1 MGNRCITQR
10 YPHVAAEKAAVSSDD
25 PGSSHHLPPLP
36 RAGNLKD
43 AKRFASR
50 RSFVESVAIR
60 DGTGAANANVN
71 ALGLQLDGNLQVVE
85 LRDALESAA
94 VLLGTRAHESDLTKT
109 EVVAALK
116 VYKEL
121 QRVLTMATRTGDWM
135 SRPAD
140 YKFDDQSETTF
151 HARFE
156 ALMEE
161 FDQADDTMTKA
172 VSAPAA
178 VRPLNLPALQE
189 VTDFFILDNSLR
201 ETTVGASLGHTMAE
215 KQKVIHSLAGT
226 GLEEIILGSYGNK
239 ISVDSQIPQY
249 WQALGKSFDSTWGF
263 SEAYDCEAYDEKP
276 IWESINEFTAAE
288 EKGETVPFYTPPAN
302 PNHSYSKE
310 ETALFLRAS
319 ADFNP
324 GAFEGKDLE
333 QVLKEAEKDGLI
345 PLGLLMLAGYGICNA
360 IIEID
365 TSLESFDY
373 SKYDIVERCKYL
385 INWCKKNLP
394 RRQNVP
400 AGEDNT
406 ARVLINLRDF
416 TNFNRSKSG
425 TEEALRLVDALSRLP
440 SEERPFGFMT
450 EEPSGSLFPDE
461 IGRIVRMVRLTMER
475 AGFPQGRFL
484 VHLHWYFGLAEA
496 ATLTALCNGAD
507 GVWAAVCRTGAQTGH
522 ACSTMTAV
530 NLFRAGHH
538 DLAKKYNF
546 EKMCAAAREVTA
558 ITTRQPCPPHE
569 EIYGKSAFDVTFFMP
584 YLPSCRYSIAMLL
597 KYIGISERAQRLN
610 ELSSPMSIYYAM
622 IGHFGPPDEFG
633 WDPSFCAPMS
643 SGIKNHLVTGLSR
656 DYNTALGLG
665 HLYALVSRQV
675 LSSPMVTVMVKMS
688 PITNY
693 HPTVLE
699 FIQRWNRL
707 CAEYEG
713 EVLPPHA
720 AVRSKSI
727 MMVCTSITVEPR
739 RKCLPF
745 QYFLADVMRNPAM
758 EQTPRL
764 FKLHELSLLT
774 QDERRVQKTEVPV
787 IDFYEAVMRLKLFIQ
802 ESDSL
807 GVLGL
812 VDDFVIRK
820 QNDFYFGED
829 HLWLQEVRE
838 TKSDEVSNL
847 IRAHLDYYVKF
858 YAVKGNNAMTR
869 AVKAIAKRI
878 KEKSGIKLEMAAI
891 SKRESMIVKVKAIAD
906 CTAVSKR
913 GSMIFKVKAIADYD
927 YTADLESE
935 GSAKT
940 STTRMSAK
948 AHETMIRHLLEDEG
962 EDGAAAAAY
971 LKENKTVLG
980 VQSSIDDLVA
990 AYVKDSLE
998 LAESRTVA

>member
-1 MGNRCITQR
+1 MGNCKSS
-10 YPHVAAEKAAVSSDD
+10 AAEEAEVSSSVD
-25 PGSSHHLPPLP
+25 PGSSPPLP
-36 RAGNLKD
+36 RAGNAKD
-43 AKRFASR
+43 PKRSAPR
-50 RSFVESVAIR
+50 RFVESVAVR
-60 DGTGAANANVN
+60 DGTGAANAN
-71 ALGLQLDGNLQVVE
+71 ALALQLDGNLQVLE
-85 LRDALESAA
+85 LEDALESAA
-94 VLLGTRAHESDLTKT
+94 VLLGTRANESALTKK
-109 EVVAALK
+109 EVVAALH

-140 YKFDDQSETTF
+140 YKYDSTKNETTF

-189 VTDFFILDNSLR
+189 VNDFFILDNSLR
-201 ETTVGASLGHTMAE
+201 ETTVGASRGHTMEE
-215 KQKVIHSLAGT
+215 KQKIIHSLAGT

-249 WQALGKSFDSTWGF
+249 WKALGKSFDSTWGF
-263 SEAYDCEAYDEKP
+263 SEVYDCEAYDEKP
-276 IWESINEFTAAE
+276 IWESIKEFTDAE

-333 QVLKEAEKDGLI
+333 QVLKQAEKDGLI

-365 TSLESFDY
+365 TSLETFDY
-373 SKYDIVERCKYL
+373 NKYDIVERCKYL

-416 TNFNRSKSG
+416 TNFDRSKSG

-440 SEERPFGFMT
+440 SEERPFGFMM
-450 EEPSGSLFPDE
+450 EEPTGYLFPDA

-484 VHLHWYFGLAEA
+484 LHLHWYFGLAEA

-538 DLAKKYNF
+538 DLAQKYNF

-569 EIYGKSAFDVTFFMP
+569 EIYGKSAFDVP
-584 YLPSCRYSIAMLL
+584 YVMTNLPSCRSSLAMLL
-597 KYIGISERAQRLN
+597 KHIGISERAQRLN
-610 ELSSPMSIYYAM
+610 ELSTPMSIYYAM
-622 IGHFGPPDEFG
+622 VGHFGPPDEYG

-643 SGIKNHLVTGLSR
+643 SGLKNHLVTGLSR

-675 LSSPMVTVMVKMS
+675 LPGPMVSVMAKKS
-688 PITNY
+688 PITDY

-707 CAEYEG
+707 CTEYEG

-720 AVRSKSI
+720 VVRSKSI
-727 MMVCTSITVEPR
+727 MMVCTKITIEPR
-739 RKCLPF
+739 RECLPF
-745 QYFLADVMRNPAM
+745 EYFLADVMRNPVM

-764 FKLHELSLLT
+764 FKLHELSVLT

-787 IDFYEAVMRLKLFIQ
+787 INFDEAVMRLKLFIQ

-838 TKSDEVSNL
+838 TKSDEVSKL
-847 IRAHLDYYVKF
+847 ILTHLDYYPKF
-858 YAVKGNNAMTR
+858 YAVKGNNAMSR
-869 AVKAIAKRI
+869 AVKAAAKRI
-878 KEKSGIKLEMAAI
+878 EEKSGIKLDMAEI
-891 SKRESMIVKVKAIAD
+891 SKRASMIDKVKAIAD
-906 CTAVSKR
+906 D
-913 GSMIFKVKAIADYD
+913 I
-927 YTADLESE
+927 ADLESE
-935 GSAKT
+935 GSAKK
-940 STTRMSAK
+940 STMSAK
-948 AHETMIRHLLEDEG
+948 THEIMLRHLLEDEG
-962 EDGAAAAAY
+962 EDEAAAAAY
-971 LKENKTVLG
+971 LKDNKTVLG

-998 LAESRTVA
+998 LRESRTVA